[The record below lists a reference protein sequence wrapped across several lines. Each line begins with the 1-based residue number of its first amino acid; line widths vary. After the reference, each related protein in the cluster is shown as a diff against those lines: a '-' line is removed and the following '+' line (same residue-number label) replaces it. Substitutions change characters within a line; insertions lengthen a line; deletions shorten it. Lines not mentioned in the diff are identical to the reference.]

1 MTFPPGVALME
12 TFDLVLK
19 IVAFIG
25 IGLFLWSAAESLEKM
40 AAALTRLADKGPEPV
55 GRGLGLTGDTT
66 EEPPLA

>member
-1 MTFPPGVALME
+1 ME

-40 AAALTRLADKGPEPV
+40 AAALTRLAEKGPEPV
-55 GRGLGLTGDTT
+55 ARGRGLTGDTT
-66 EEPPLA
+66 EEPPLT